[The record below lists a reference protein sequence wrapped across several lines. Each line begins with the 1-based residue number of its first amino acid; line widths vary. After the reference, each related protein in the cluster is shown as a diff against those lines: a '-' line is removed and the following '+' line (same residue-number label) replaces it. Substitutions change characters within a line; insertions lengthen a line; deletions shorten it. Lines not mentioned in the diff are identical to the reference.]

1 MDQAEKLRQIIA
13 AQQKEDEDRAEDK
26 KSEARI
32 IAVSSGKGGV
42 GKTNF
47 TINVAIAL
55 RALGKRVTIIDA
67 DLGLANVDVLIG
79 AISRHSFLDVLK
91 GEIEPKNL
99 VSEGPDGVK
108 IVSGGSGIAD
118 LVDMDELELERLILA
133 LSYYNSVSDYI
144 LIDTGAGIS
153 RSVMSF
159 VEAASEV
166 IVILNPD
173 PTSITDAYALIKNIP
188 NSSDKKISIVIN
200 RVESAAEGKEAYDK
214 ISQTVERFRGIKL
227 VNLGYVFEDHYL
239 VRAVKQQMP
248 VIKAYPRS
256 MSSRAIEAIA
266 RNIDGANENEAESEE
281 IKQGFFG
288 FLRRLTRNM

>member
-1 MDQAEKLRQIIA
+1 MDQAERLRQIIA
-13 AQQKEDEDRAEDK
+13 AQRIENDGAET
-26 KSEARI
+26 RI

-47 TINVAIAL
+47 TINIAIAL

-79 AISRHSFLDVLK
+79 SISRHNFLDVLK
-91 GEIEPKNL
+91 GDIEPKDL
-99 VSEGPDGVK
+99 LAEGPDGVN

-118 LVDMDELELERLILA
+118 LVNMDELELERLILA
-133 LSYYNSVSDYI
+133 LSYYNSISDYI

-153 RSVMSF
+153 KSVMSF
-159 VEAASEV
+159 VAAASEV

-188 NSSDKKISIVIN
+188 AASEKSIKLVIN
-200 RVESAAEGKEAYDK
+200 RVESAAEGKEAFDK
-214 ISQTVERFRGIKL
+214 ISQTVERFRGLKL
-227 VNLGYVFEDHYL
+227 ENLGYIFEDHNL
-239 VRAVKQQMP
+239 VRAVKQQTP

-256 MSSRAIEAIA
+256 LSSKAIETIA
-266 RNIDGANENEAESEE
+266 RNLETPADVQE
-281 IKQGFFG
+281 IPEVKQGFFG
-288 FLRRLTRNM
+288 FLKRLTRSK